1 MRIEYSAASIAQL
14 FFRDFIGF
22 SEVLP
27 HIFWTSCR
35 VSSGPGI
42 LNYIFDGETS
52 LLQWGILAVHWKIWK
67 MIEKHDFINARLR
80 TDFQIFHYVAQMF
93 HSLAHNAL

>member
-1 MRIEYSAASIAQL
+1 METTDIMLHPLRN
-14 FFRDFIGF
+14 FFLEVFRGF

-35 VSSGPGI
+35 ISSGLGI

-80 TDFQIFHYVAQMF
+80 TDFQIFHYVAYMF
-93 HSLAHNAL
+93 H